1 MSCTD
6 AKTSPYACR
15 DKYYVTLESSEDPPN
30 SFKWLEASQE
40 LKQKMNLTFDDPRF
54 MFNFVMT
61 REYIINANANAKY
74 FIIFP
79 TVFSSAFHI
88 LFYGLFSYVSVIS
101 DQCNDDVDETT

>member
-61 REYIINANANAKY
+61 REYMTNANAG
-74 FIIFP
+74 IQIQ
-79 TVFSSAFHI
+79 
-88 LFYGLFSYVSVIS
+88 IS
-101 DQCNDDVDETT
+101 QLTFFWIPFV